1 MKKCTK
7 QYLYI
12 LGLGLSVLFLIYI
25 YLAYPYT
32 NTKEGAT
39 TMADSSTK
47 KNSSAST
54 NKTPKFEITPATP
67 ITAPAVVNTKF
78 KACAT
83 ITGTA
88 EECAKHSYG
97 SGIRDK
103 CVYDTVRKRCIK
115 PAIEYNPDGSVI
127 DDGTNNPDEKIAEIN
142 DVDMK
147 TGL

>member
-7 QYLYI
+7 QYLCI
-12 LGLGLSVLFLIYI
+12 LGLGLSILFLIYI

-32 NTKEGAT
+32 KNTKEGAT
-39 TMADSSTK
+39 TMTDSS
-47 KNSSAST
+47 S
-54 NKTPKFEITPATP
+54 KTPKFEITPATP

-88 EECAKHSYG
+88 EECANNSYG

-103 CVYDTVRKRCIK
+103 CVYDTVKKRCIK
-115 PAIEYNPDGSVI
+115 PATEYNPDGSVI
-127 DDGTNNPDEKIAEIN
+127 NNDGDNPDEKIAEIN

>member
-1 MKKCTK
+1 M
-7 QYLYI
+7 
-12 LGLGLSVLFLIYI
+12 
-25 YLAYPYT
+25 AYPYT

-39 TMADSSTK
+39 TIADSSSK
-47 KNSSAST
+47 S
-54 NKTPKFEITPATP
+54 KTPKFEITPATP

-103 CVYDTVRKRCIK
+103 CVYDTVKKRCIK

-127 DDGTNNPDEKIAEIN
+127 DDGTNNPDEKIADIN